1 MPRCVFSWITKGIT
15 LPSVAWLRGSKPRT
29 LSKKTFRTGNTR
41 EDNPTSIEFSLRRF
55 PYEFP
60 FYDNYF
66 PSSSPDMGK

>member
-1 MPRCVFSWITKGIT
+1 MSLQDFSNGEH
-15 LPSVAWLRGSKPRT
+15 
-29 LSKKTFRTGNTR
+29 R